1 MTKQKI
7 KKEPYSVLAE
17 IYDHVMSEVDYE
29 TWADYID
36 EIILTHHPESEKIL
50 ELACGTGTVAL
61 SLEELDCYTITATD
75 GSADMIQV
83 ARKKADKSRS
93 KINFKQMNFLN
104 FDLNEKFDVVYMIF
118 DSLNYLHHETELL
131 KLHENV
137 RNVLNPEGLFIY
149 DFTTPRNSRKAINY
163 LNRQEQKVDHNI
175 RYLRDSNY
183 DSKNRIHTNKF
194 KIEIKSDEKDPT
206 MLSFRETHEQKI
218 YTLKQIRTIID
229 KTDFT
234 ILEAYDGFHLKP
246 ANQKSLRITMVLQ

>member
-1 MTKQKI
+1 MTKKKI

-36 EIILTHHPESEKIL
+36 EIILTHHPDAAKLL

-61 SLEELDCYTITATD
+61 SLEELDCYKITATD

-83 ARKKADKSRS
+83 ARKKAEKSRS
-93 KINFKQMNFLN
+93 EINFKQMDFLN
-104 FDLNEKFDVVYMIF
+104 FDLDEQFDVVYMIF
-118 DSLNYLHHETELL
+118 DSLNYLHHDSELL

-137 RNVLNPEGLFIY
+137 RNVLNPDGLFIY
-149 DFTTPRNSRKAINY
+149 DFTTPRNSRKAIQY
-163 LNRQEQKVDHNI
+163 LNRQEQKIDDKI
-175 RYLRDSNY
+175 RYLRDSSY
-183 DSKNRIHTNKF
+183 DSGKRIHTNQF
-194 KIEIKSDEKDPT
+194 KIEMRPDESETT
-206 MLSFRETHEQKI
+206 MLSYRETHEQKI

-234 ILEAYDGFHLKP
+234 ILEAYDGFQLKP